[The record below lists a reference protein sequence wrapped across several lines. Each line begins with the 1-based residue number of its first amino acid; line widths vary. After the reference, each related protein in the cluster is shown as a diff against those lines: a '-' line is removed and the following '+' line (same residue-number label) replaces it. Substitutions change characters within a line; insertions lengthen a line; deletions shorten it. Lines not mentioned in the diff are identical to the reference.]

1 MGSLSLRGAVL
12 LLILASGL
20 TRLANAEEHCHVA
33 AAHDTLPADKAY
45 LAGKLSEAEGL
56 YREAVSQTPHDA
68 ELDAGLVR
76 TLLREHKVD
85 DASST
90 AQAALGA
97 KPDSVPLLTVL
108 AEVQYRQGKI
118 AEAAGTADQAF
129 RADRCYGRLY
139 LLRGRILR
147 LNSMYA
153 SANRAIGIAH
163 QLDPW
168 DAEIRGAWVQT
179 LPLEKRVDEQKQ
191 YLVTATSIEPGER
204 VRGEKYLKYL
214 LAEAAN
220 PGKNC
225 HLASSTTSTELQLI
239 PLWSDDKF
247 TCDRYGYCGQT
258 GKHIQGWGLHVFF
271 NGREGQLEVDSGAS
285 GLLISRAVAD
295 RAGLKPDDRI
305 QMGGI
310 GDQGAQGGY
319 TAKADSI
326 KVGGLEFR
334 DCMVEVTDRKEI
346 IGIDGLIG
354 TDVFSSYLVTLD
366 YPMRKFSLAP
376 LPPRPG
382 DDSAPVLNTEAA
394 SQGAGASSGSGAGAA
409 QSAGP
414 QDRYIAPEMKDYV
427 PFFRAGHFVIIPVT
441 LNHQTQRLFMVDS
454 GAFSSSISPEAAAAV
469 TKVHGGL
476 PVTIQGLSGEVK
488 KVSTGDQIVFNF
500 GGIQQTNNNLFA
512 FDTSNMT
519 RFAGLEVSGFLGN
532 TILREL
538 ATHID
543 YRDGLIKFDYDPR
556 HGNRDFSK

>member
-1 MGSLSLRGAVL
+1 
-12 LLILASGL
+12 
-20 TRLANAEEHCHVA
+20 
-33 AAHDTLPADKAY
+33 
-45 LAGKLSEAEGL
+45 
-56 YREAVSQTPHDA
+56 
-68 ELDAGLVR
+68 
-76 TLLREHKVD
+76 
-85 DASST
+85 
-90 AQAALGA
+90 
-97 KPDSVPLLTVL
+97 
-108 AEVQYRQGKI
+108 
-118 AEAAGTADQAF
+118 
-129 RADRCYGRLY
+129 
-139 LLRGRILR
+139 
-147 LNSMYA
+147 
-153 SANRAIGIAH
+153 
-163 QLDPW
+163 
-168 DAEIRGAWVQT
+168 
-179 LPLEKRVDEQKQ
+179 
-191 YLVTATSIEPGER
+191 
-204 VRGEKYLKYL
+204 
-214 LAEAAN
+214 
-220 PGKNC
+220 
-225 HLASSTTSTELQLI
+225 
-239 PLWSDDKF
+239 
-247 TCDRYGYCGQT
+247 
-258 GKHIQGWGLHVFF
+258 
-271 NGREGQLEVDSGAS
+271 
-285 GLLISRAVAD
+285 
-295 RAGLKPDDRI
+295 
-305 QMGGI
+305 
-310 GDQGAQGGY
+310 
-319 TAKADSI
+319 
-326 KVGGLEFR
+326 
-334 DCMVEVTDRKEI
+334 VEVTDRKEI

-394 SQGAGASSGSGAGAA
+394 SQGAGASSGSSAGAA

-427 PFFRAGHFVIIPVT
+427 PFFRVGHFVIIPVT
-441 LNHQTQRLFMVDS
+441 LNHKTERLFMVDS

>member
-1 MGSLSLRGAVL
+1 VGSLNLRGAVSL
-12 LLILASGL
+12 VALAFSLAGF
-20 TRLANAEEHCHVA
+20 ANADEHCHVA

-45 LAGKLSEAEGL
+45 LAGKLGEAEGL
-56 YREAVSQTPHDA
+56 YREAVSQSPHDA

-76 TLLREHKVD
+76 TLLRERKLD

-90 AQAALGA
+90 AQAAVAA

-108 AEVQYRQGKI
+108 AEVQYRQGKV

-168 DAEIRGAWVQT
+168 DAEIGGAWVQT
-179 LPLEKRVDEQKQ
+179 LPLEKRVEQQKQ
-191 YLVTATSIEPGER
+191 YLATASGIDPGER

-225 HLASSTTSTELQLI
+225 RVVSTATSTELQLI

-247 TCDRYGYCGQT
+247 ACDRYGYCGQT
-258 GKHIQGWGLHVFF
+258 GKHILGWGLHVFF

-285 GLLISRAVAD
+285 GLVIGRATAD
-295 RAGLKPDDRI
+295 RAGLKPDERV
-305 QMGGI
+305 QLGGV
-310 GDQGAQGGY
+310 GDQGGQGGY
-319 TAKADSI
+319 TAKVESI

-334 DCMVEVTDRKEI
+334 DCMVEVTDRKEV
-346 IGIDGLIG
+346 IGVDGLIG

-366 YPMRKFSLAP
+366 YPMRKFSLTP
-376 LPPRPG
+376 LPARPG
-382 DDSAPVLNTEAA
+382 DDSASALNTEAA
-394 SQGAGASSGSGAGAA
+394 SQGAGTSAGTE

-469 TKVHGGL
+469 TKVRGSL
-476 PVTIQGLSGEVK
+476 VTIQGMSGEVK
-488 KVSTGDQIVFNF
+488 KVSESDQIVFNF

-519 RFAGLEVSGFLGN
+519 RFAGLEISGFLGN

-543 YRDGLIKFDYDPR
+543 YRDGLIKFDYDPKR
-556 HGNRDFSK
+556 GNRDFSK

>member
-1 MGSLSLRGAVL
+1 MNTLSLRAVVSVPF
-12 LLILASGL
+12 LA
-20 TRLANAEEHCHVA
+20 LALGGFAHGDEHCHVA
-33 AAHDTLPADKAY
+33 AAHDALPADKAY
-45 LAGKLSEAEGL
+45 LAGKLGEAEGL
-56 YREAVSQTPHDA
+56 YREAVSQTPHDV

-76 TLLREHKVD
+76 TLLRENKVD
-85 DASST
+85 DAS
-90 AQAALGA
+90 AAVQAAVAA
-97 KPDSVPLLTVL
+97 KADSVPLMTVL

-118 AEAAGTADQAF
+118 AEAAATADQAF

-168 DAEIRGAWVQT
+168 DADIRQAWVQT
-179 LPLEKRVDEQKQ
+179 LPLEKRVDEQKRF
-191 YLVTATSIEPGER
+191 LAAAVGIDLGER

-214 LAEAAN
+214 LAEEAN

-225 HLASSTTSTELQLI
+225 RVASSVASTELQLI

-258 GKHIQGWGLHVFF
+258 GRHILGWGLHVFF

-285 GLLISRAVAD
+285 GLLISRSVAD
-295 RAGLKPDDRI
+295 RAGLKPDERI
-305 QMGGI
+305 QLGGV
-310 GDQGAQGGY
+310 GDQGEQGGY
-319 TAKADSI
+319 SAKVDSI

-334 DCMVEVTDRKEI
+334 DCMVEVTDRKQVV
-346 IGIDGLIG
+346 GIDGLIG
-354 TDVFSSYLVTLD
+354 TDVFGSYLVTLD
-366 YPMRKFSLAP
+366 YPMRKFSLAA

-382 DDSAPVLNTEAA
+382 DDSAPALNTEAA
-394 SQGAGASSGSGAGAA
+394 SQGTGASSGSSAGTG
-409 QSAGP
+409 QSVGP

-441 LNHQTQRLFMVDS
+441 LNHKTERLFMVDS
-454 GAFSSSISPEAAAAV
+454 GAFSSSISPDAAAAV
-469 TKVHGGL
+469 TKVRGSL
-476 PVTIQGLSGEVK
+476 AVIQGLNGEVK
-488 KVSTGDQIVFNF
+488 KVTQGDQVVFNF
-500 GGIQQTNNNLFA
+500 GGIQQTNNFLFS

-543 YRDGLIKFDYDPR
+543 YRDGLIKFDYDER